1 MVHSGHL
8 AVVVSLLCCVATYV
22 VFGLGTSSRSVRFMF
37 GSGVNNRA
45 ALAKRTRNQAPNK
58 YDVSKQHVPNNGT
71 TMGTVDHMISRNLQT
86 QTIQEEAN
94 KFLHSPLP
102 PKREV
107 SRSQPLVFFA
117 QRNAGGAS
125 LTDLLTEASKD
136 EKLATAFPGKGVM
149 WYGGKQTA
157 VYIGS
162 VDWMEVSRTFARRNR
177 FSQEKHAW
185 EGGNPDFSCMTNFQD
200 PLARIQSCY
209 YRQLLKQGAPACLAD
224 LEPERMRELFHRS
237 HDEDGYSC
245 MNEPFRLLSGL
256 VHDYLLDVDAATEE
270 WNFVFRS
277 TLQNLARCV
286 PIIVE
291 DVSTLK
297 AAASWFPMLSEG
309 ADNIRDL
316 VQEIKNESLTCKLSE
331 PQLDVL
337 RSLTAHEQRLYDLAV
352 ERARQFLPHN

>member
-1 MVHSGHL
+1 MAAGGHL
-8 AVVVSLLCCVATYV
+8 AVIVSLVCCVATYV

-37 GSGVNNRA
+37 GSGVNNRT

-58 YDVSKQHVPNNGT
+58 YDVSEEDVPNSDT
-71 TMGTVDHMISRNLQT
+71 AMGMVDHMISRILQS

-102 PKREV
+102 PKRKV
-107 SRSQPLVFFA
+107 SKSQPLVFFA
-117 QRNAGGAS
+117 QRNAGDAA
-125 LTDLLTEASKD
+125 LTDLLSQASK
-136 EKLATAFPGKGVM
+136 EESLSIASPGKDVA
-149 WYGGKQTA
+149 WYGGKSAA
-157 VYIGS
+157 VYIGP
-162 VDWMEVSRTFARRNR
+162 VDWMEVSRTFARRNKI
-177 FSQEKHAW
+177 SQESHAW
-185 EGGNPDFSCMTNFQD
+185 HGGNPDFSCMTNFQD

-224 LEPERMRELFHRS
+224 LEPERMREFFHRS
-237 HDEDGYSC
+237 HGANGYSC
-245 MNEPFRLLSGL
+245 MNEPFRLMSGL
-256 VHDYLLDVDAATEE
+256 VHDYLFDVDASTEE